1 MGIEK
6 YRCLAAYTSQ
16 MGSAI
21 FAYTP
26 VLTIHMP
33 ILQYKLN
40 DQCLALRLATTSSIE

>member
-21 FAYTP
+21 FAYTAN
-26 VLTIHMP
+26 T
-33 ILQYKLN
+33 YG
-40 DQCLALRLATTSSIE
+40 SSMIQTQ